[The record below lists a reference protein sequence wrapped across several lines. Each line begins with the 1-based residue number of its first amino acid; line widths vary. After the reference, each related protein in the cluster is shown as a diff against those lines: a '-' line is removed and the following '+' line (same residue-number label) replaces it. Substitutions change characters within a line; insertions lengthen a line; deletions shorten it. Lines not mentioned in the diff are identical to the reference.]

1 MPEYI
6 PDLLD
11 LGVVGEVHGP
21 YRPVRLLEEAQA
33 RVGEGEVELVVFYIW
48 RPVGVLHDVRVSH
61 PGLAEVP
68 RLHAAEHD
76 RPLGSSGTEAVLVRR
91 EHRHI
96 AQVQASRRVVCWI
109 GGTIVVPRHVPLY
122 QRTEVSDVASAVAD
136 ERR

>member
-48 RPVGVLHDVRVSH
+48 RP
-61 PGLAEVP
+61 
-68 RLHAAEHD
+68 
-76 RPLGSSGTEAVLVRR
+76 LGSSGTEAVLVRR
-91 EHRHI
+91 EHRFV
-96 AQVQASRRVVCWI
+96 AQVQGAL
-109 GGTIVVPRHVPLY
+109 GHDPYVPLY
-122 QRTEVSDVASAVAD
+122 ERPEVAD
-136 ERR
+136 AASTVADQ